1 MGAILIHFKTQKII
15 FLLALALSALFNVT
29 FFTKL
34 YHFALAEQN
43 YLIAFSAPF
52 VMVLLYIFA
61 LNLLLLLTHRM
72 SFRIA
77 VALLVVISLLSSY
90 FIDSFG
96 TVIDKDM
103 LINVLQTDTE
113 EALGLLTPKLFL
125 YLGLALFC
133 AYWML
138 FRVRIHFR
146 AYKVE
151 LVQKALVAMVSF
163 VLIGGVYMAVSK
175 SYSSFFRNHKELK
188 MYLNPFFPIAS
199 ASKLAY
205 ASLKPKPIFQTIAND
220 AKKPDEA
227 KKKLVVFVVGE
238 TARAKNFALGGY
250 EKPTNPL
257 LAQREDVVYLSNM
270 SSCGTATAISLPC
283 MFSKFE
289 RKVWESEK
297 EEYENLVDVLMKTGV
312 RVIWRDNNSG
322 RDKNVAQR
330 VSDAVYYKGSE
341 FDEVLLKDF
350 QESVDKTYEDTF
362 IVLHQEGSHGPTYF
376 QRYPEAF
383 KKFTPTCDTQDL
395 EKCTQEE
402 IVNTYNNTILY
413 TDYVINQA
421 IVLLKKNEEKYETTL
436 IYASDHGE
444 SLGENGIYLH
454 GLPYMIAPSE
464 QKHVPALFYFSDKEK
479 EKSLHV
485 KAKEALSHDHL
496 FHTILALFKIQT
508 SEYKPSLDLL
518 R

>member
-1 MGAILIHFKTQKII
+1 M
-15 FLLALALSALFNVT
+15 
-29 FFTKL
+29 
-34 YHFALAEQN
+34 AEQN
-43 YLIAFSAPF
+43 YIIAFSAPF

-163 VLIGGVYMAVSK
+163 VLIGGVYMALSK

-205 ASLKPKPIFQTIAND
+205 ASIKPKPIFQTIAND
-220 AKKPDEA
+220 AKK
-227 KKKLVVFVVGE
+227 
-238 TARAKNFALGGY
+238 TR
-250 EKPTNPL
+250 
-257 LAQREDVVYLSNM
+257 
-270 SSCGTATAISLPC
+270 
-283 MFSKFE
+283 
-289 RKVWESEK
+289 
-297 EEYENLVDVLMKTGV
+297 
-312 RVIWRDNNSG
+312 
-322 RDKNVAQR
+322 
-330 VSDAVYYKGSE
+330 
-341 FDEVLLKDF
+341 
-350 QESVDKTYEDTF
+350 
-362 IVLHQEGSHGPTYF
+362 
-376 QRYPEAF
+376 
-383 KKFTPTCDTQDL
+383 
-395 EKCTQEE
+395 
-402 IVNTYNNTILY
+402 
-413 TDYVINQA
+413 
-421 IVLLKKNEEKYETTL
+421 
-436 IYASDHGE
+436 
-444 SLGENGIYLH
+444 
-454 GLPYMIAPSE
+454 
-464 QKHVPALFYFSDKEK
+464 
-479 EKSLHV
+479 
-485 KAKEALSHDHL
+485 
-496 FHTILALFKIQT
+496 
-508 SEYKPSLDLL
+508 
-518 R
+518 